1 MAVGTCVVC
10 RLLAASFPVSFFFF
24 FFFFSFF
31 LSVPDSTR
39 TEIRQRIGL
48 LGSGFFSYRGTAPGR
63 GSA

>member
-1 MAVGTCVVC
+1 MVVGTCVVC

-24 FFFFSFF
+24 FFSSF